1 MPSSAPGQLT
11 MGSTLVSAKETHKH
25 QRPLVSVMTLFSS
38 EGKLY
43 AVTEE
48 KLEDK
53 DTQKK
58 KKIHK

>member
-1 MPSSAPGQLT
+1 